1 MEKVITKEA
10 LKEFEIKAYEGNIK
24 VVTDE
29 DEANSLITR
38 ILQEESI
45 IGFDTETRPTFKKGP
60 LNDIA
65 LVQLASKKE
74 VVLIRLK
81 KTRFISALKN
91 LLESPNHLIVGIGL
105 EDDMRELR
113 KIRPFTPRKIL
124 DLNKYCSEL
133 GFESIGAVKLT
144 ALILGF
150 RISKRQ
156 QISNWEAPKLSPAQ
170 ILYAATDAWICR
182 EIFLKLQNSN
192 EVSKLDIHNYTYH
205 E

>member
-105 EDDMRELR
+105 EDDMRGLR